1 MRPRQPQRRRHDA
14 VAEQR
19 QADVGRR
26 GAVRHLGASNYS
38 PQRLTEA
45 LELSR
50 AQLGLLT
57 SAIWGGMLLGM
68 LPFGLLIDRRGER
81 AVVALGALGLAAF
94 LLLAAQASSFLPLF
108 LLLIPAAVG
117 ASCAGPGGTRAITAW
132 FPRHQRGMALL
143 GVFGR
148 NDGDRETLSA
158 YAARGMG
165 TEIYE
170 SPHSFEVGGKR
181 VLLVHEIAEV
191 SPRSIESH
199 DFVIHGSSHLQSQKK
214 MGTTLVI
221 NPGEACGWIHGKC
234 TAAILDTDTGEV
246 ENITL

>member
-1 MRPRQPQRRRHDA
+1 VRIGIISDTHDRVPA
-14 VAEQR
+14 I
-19 QADVGRR
+19 ADLLDRF
-26 GAVRHLGASNYS
+26 ASKGIAMVMHAGDYCS
-38 PQRLTEA
+38 PF
-45 LELSR
+45 S
-50 AQLGLLT
+50 
-57 SAIWGGMLLGM
+57 
-68 LPFGLLIDRRGER
+68 
-81 AVVALGALGLAAF
+81 LAGF
-94 LLLAAQASSFLPLF
+94 
-108 LLLIPAAVG
+108 
-117 ASCAGPGGTRAITAW
+117 
-132 FPRHQRGMALL
+132 HQKGMALL

-181 VLLVHEIAEV
+181 VLLVHDIAEV
-191 SPRSIESH
+191 SSRSIESH

-214 MGTTLVI
+214 IGTTVVI